1 MISKAERDKQKAI
14 QEKCQTLLNQMLRDE
29 DNKYCVDCD
38 AKGPRWASWNL
49 GVFLCIRCAGI
60 HRNLGVHISKVKS
73 VNLDTWTPEQVVCLQ
88 QMGNSRARAVY
99 EANLPDG
106 FRRPQS
112 DSSLEAFVRAKYEAR
127 KYVAREWVPPQP
139 PAKVDWDKELEAE
152 AKKKRE
158 PKRRGGSQSSQL
170 SSSPPTS
177 LGSVTHSPS
186 SSPASTQSATER
198 RQRQS
203 TITPIPKPEKGSMA
217 GTKVGRTSETKD
229 KPSSATEDLLG
240 LDAPVPASVASGTLG
255 GGGDDIFSSFL
266 SGPPPA
272 PASATPAATSTGK
285 ADASSSEAGKR
296 TAEEESFFNQALSG
310 GSQGEKKQLTKD
322 SIMALYSQGSGVSS
336 GSPAPAFGSMQGLMM
351 DVSGGGRGMFPQQQ
365 TPQQVFQGSGIPV
378 AGYGMMPNGMMGV
391 QSGMPVQSVGRGV
404 SGLSG
409 GSPGMIQNGMFVGV
423 PTMAQGQQHPMGA
436 AQPAVGIPSNPFLAI
451 CPPFI
456 PPGSNF
462 AGGASPALGQL
473 SQQMAQMTI
482 AGGGM
487 APGMTVGMP
496 GMNPSPLTFSSQ
508 VAPSG
513 QTLSTNLW
521 Q

>member
-1 MISKAERDKQKAI
+1 MTSKAERDKQKAI

-158 PKRRGGSQSSQL
+158 AKRRGGSQSSQL
-170 SSSPPTS
+170 SSSPSSST
-177 LGSVTHSPS
+177 GNVTQSPS
-186 SSPASTQSATER
+186 SSPAANTSATER
-198 RQRQS
+198 RPRQS
-203 TITPIPKPEKGSMA
+203 ALTPIPKPEKGSTA
-217 GTKVGRTSETKD
+217 GAKAGRVSETKE

-240 LDAPVPASVASGTLG
+240 LDAPVPITAASSGTLG
-255 GGGDDIFSSFL
+255 SGGDDIFSSFL
-266 SGPPPA
+266 SGPPPP
-272 PASATPAATSTGK
+272 PAVVSTGASK
-285 ADASSSEAGKR
+285 ADASANEAGKR
-296 TAEEESFFNQALSG
+296 TAEEESFFNQALAG

-322 SIMALYSQGSGVSS
+322 SIMALYSQGSGVASAT
-336 GSPAPAFGSMQGLMM
+336 PAPAFGSMQGMMM
-351 DVSGGGRGMFPQQQ
+351 DVGGSGRGMFPQQQ
-365 TPQQVFQGSGIPV
+365 PSQQVFQGSGIPV

-391 QSGMPVQSVGRGV
+391 QSAMPVQTVGRGV
-404 SGLSG
+404 SGLPG

-423 PTMAQGQQHPMGA
+423 PTLAQGQQHPMGA

-462 AGGASPALGQL
+462 AGSASPALGQL
-473 SQQMAQMTI
+473 SQQMAQMSL

-487 APGMTVGMP
+487 APGMTMGMP
-496 GMNPSPLTFSSQ
+496 GMNPSAMTFTSQ